1 MFPSLFSFIIL
12 LCQYHLQSEALA
24 KAKGLQGAEDK
35 EPLAEG
41 EKAVQEIYN
50 IILIYTFLTL
60 IRHPGIRSEAAANE
74 RAELQ
79 TIHNQFMDE
88 SLPWLCVP
96 SYLEEAEAILKS
108 NAGNAAHEKP
118 VAAKGSKRR
127 KLA

>member
-1 MFPSLFSFIIL
+1 MFPSLSSFIIL

-24 KAKGLQGAEDK
+24 KAKGLQGVEDK

-60 IRHPGIRSEAAANE
+60 IRHPGIRSEAAAKE

-88 SLPWLCVP
+88 SLHLRCIP
-96 SYLEEAEAILKS
+96 SHLEEAEAILKS
-108 NAGNAAHEKP
+108 KAGKAAHEKP
-118 VAAKGSKRR
+118 VAAKGNKRR